1 MYQNSG
7 ENFYIVKMYI
17 LTIGEKKKKKEEE
30 ILLMAQKQAPPAP
43 TPSAPKE
50 DPIKAK
56 SWKNQWGQMDL
67 LLHLPQ
73 NNNNNL
79 TPDFTYG

>member
-1 MYQNSG
+1 MNVSELGRKFLHCKNAYSNNWG
-7 ENFYIVKMYI
+7 
-17 LTIGEKKKKKEEE
+17 KKRKEKEEE

-56 SWKNQWGQMDL
+56 SWKNQ
-67 LLHLPQ
+67 
-73 NNNNNL
+73 
-79 TPDFTYG
+79 

>member
-1 MYQNSG
+1 MNVSELG

-17 LTIGEKKKKKEEE
+17 VTIGGKKKKEKEEE

-50 DPIKAK
+50 DSIKAK
-56 SWKNQWGQMDL
+56 SWENQ
-67 LLHLPQ
+67 
-73 NNNNNL
+73 
-79 TPDFTYG
+79 